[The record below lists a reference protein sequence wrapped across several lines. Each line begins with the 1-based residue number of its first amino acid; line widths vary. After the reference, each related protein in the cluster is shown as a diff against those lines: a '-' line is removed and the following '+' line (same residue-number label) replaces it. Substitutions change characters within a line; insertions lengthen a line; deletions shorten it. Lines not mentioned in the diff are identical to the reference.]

1 MLSRPGILNR
11 MKASSDTNDTHMES
25 RLQKSRRSDLLTT
38 AAASAVDVSIF
49 LLCFSSGLGL
59 SLAQMVSFA
68 VAAGVI
74 YFLKARA
81 VFAHAVENQERQTV
95 WLPWQFG
102 LIGLLVLF
110 LRGGVLSLLV
120 KSWGWMPQVAIFP
133 AAVIGVLTMVGAV
146 EFLIRLR
153 EADGAPESRWRML
166 AVGITGYIF
175 ALRLIYLGQ
184 AELLPEEA
192 YYWNYSQHLDIG
204 YLDHPPMVAWLIW
217 LGTSLFGQNEFGVRV
232 GAFGCWMVTSWFVY
246 RMTANFFDK
255 ASAFVAVLLVQV
267 LPFFFSVGFLMTPD
281 APLVA
286 CWAGALY
293 FAERALIGE
302 RRHAW
307 WGVGVCLGLGLISK
321 YSIGVLGPAMLL
333 FLILDSR
340 SRRWFLRWEPYAAVL
355 VAVLI
360 FSPVIIWNFQHG
372 WVSFGFQGS
381 RRLSAH
387 AQFSLHTL
395 IASAVALLTPTG
407 LLAALWMLFQS
418 KAIAPATETTAKQ
431 RLLFIQVFTLVP
443 LAVFVVFSLR
453 HRVQLNWTGP
463 LWLAVLA
470 PIARS
475 IWSLP
480 GARRLPRLLHAAW
493 APTILVA
500 VVFYAAGLYYL
511 VLGLPGVGYSK
522 QVQLVPVGWRD
533 LADQVGE
540 LQGALER
547 ETHEEPLIVGMQRN
561 FLSSELAFYDP
572 GRDGA
577 RETAGPH
584 LFGDNSLMY
593 EWWFPKKLQ
602 EGRTL
607 LLVSFDAADLSRS
620 SVLRHVAH
628 LGPIKTGMFRKNG
641 QPIRPYYYCYAFGYR
656 SAD

>member
-1 MLSRPGILNR
+1 M
-11 MKASSDTNDTHMES
+11 THVEVN
-25 RLQKSRRSDLLTT
+25 RRSTLL
-38 AAASAVDVSIF
+38 AAGAAWAVDVSVF
-49 LLCFSSGLGL
+49 LLCLSSGLDL
-59 SLAQMVSFA
+59 SPAQMVSFVVA
-68 VAAGVI
+68 VAVI
-74 YFLKARA
+74 YFLQARPA
-81 VFAHAVENQERQTV
+81 LAYAVENQQRQAA
-95 WLPWQFG
+95 WLPWQLG
-102 LIGLLVLF
+102 LVGLLVMF

-120 KSWGWMPQVAIFP
+120 KSWGWSPQAAILP

-146 EFLIRLR
+146 AFLIQLR
-153 EADGAPESRWRML
+153 EAAGRSDLRWRML
-166 AVGITGYIF
+166 AIAIVGYIF

-184 AELLPEEA
+184 TELLPEEA

-246 RMTANFFDK
+246 RMTCNLFEK
-255 ASAFVAVLLVQV
+255 SSALVAVLLLQV

-286 CWAGALY
+286 CWSGALY
-293 FAERALIGE
+293 FAVRALIGE
-302 RRHAW
+302 HRHAW
-307 WGVGVCLGLGLISK
+307 WGVGVCFGLGMISK

-333 FLILDSR
+333 FLLLDSR
-340 SRRWFLRWEPYAAVL
+340 SHRWFLRWEPYAAVL
-355 VAVLI
+355 VAALI
-360 FSPVIIWNFQHG
+360 FSPVIVWNFRHG
-372 WVSFGFQGS
+372 WASFGFQGA

-387 AQFSLHTL
+387 AQFSLHVL
-395 IASAVALLTPTG
+395 IASAAVLLTPTG
-407 LLAALWMLFQS
+407 LFAALLMLFQNQT
-418 KAIAPATETTAKQ
+418 TESAEDATAKQ
-431 RLLFIQVFTLVP
+431 RSLFIRVFTLVP
-443 LAVFVVFSLR
+443 LAVFVAFSLR

-463 LWLAVLA
+463 LWVVMLA

-480 GARRLPRLLHAAW
+480 SARWLPRLLHAVW
-493 APTILVA
+493 APTILIA

-511 VLGLPGVGYSK
+511 VLGLPGAGYSK
-522 QVQLVPVGWRD
+522 QVQLVPVGWRN
-533 LADQVGE
+533 LASQVGE
-540 LQGALER
+540 IQGALER
-547 ETHEEPLIVGMQRN
+547 ETHQEPLIVGMQRN

-572 GRDGA
+572 DRDGA

-602 EGRTL
+602 EDRTL
-607 LLVSFDAADLSRS
+607 LLVSFDAADLTRS

-628 LGPIKTGMFRKNG
+628 LGPVQTGMFRKNG
-641 QPIRPYYYCYAFGYR
+641 KPIRPFYYCSAFDYR

>member
-1 MLSRPGILNR
+1 MTRVEVN
-11 MKASSDTNDTHMES
+11 
-25 RLQKSRRSDLLTT
+25 RRSTLLAT
-38 AAASAVDVSIF
+38 AAAWAADVSVF
-49 LLCFSSGLGL
+49 HLCLSSGLDL
-59 SLAQMVSFA
+59 SVAQMVSFA
-68 VAAGVI
+68 MAVAVI
-74 YFLKARA
+74 YFLQARPA
-81 VFAHAVENQERQTV
+81 FAYAVEKNQQRQAS
-95 WLPWQFG
+95 WLPWQLG
-102 LIGLLVLF
+102 LVGLLILF

-120 KSWGWMPQVAIFP
+120 KSWGWAPQAAILP
-133 AAVIGVLTMVGAV
+133 AAVIGVLTMAGVAA
-146 EFLIRLR
+146 FLIRLS
-153 EADGAPESRWRML
+153 EAADEPELRWRML
-166 AVGITGYIF
+166 AIAIVGYIF

-246 RMTANFFDK
+246 RMTCNLFEK
-255 ASAFVAVLLVQV
+255 SSAFVAVLLLQV

-286 CWAGALY
+286 CWSGVLF
-293 FAERALIGE
+293 FAVRALIGE
-302 RRHAW
+302 HRHAW
-307 WGVGVCLGLGLISK
+307 WAVGVCFGLGMISK

-333 FLILDSR
+333 FLLLDSR

-360 FSPVIIWNFQHG
+360 FSPVIVWNFQHG
-372 WVSFGFQGS
+372 WVSFGFQGA

-387 AQFSLHTL
+387 AQFSLHVL
-395 IASAVALLTPTG
+395 IASAGVLLTPTG
-407 LLAALWMLFQS
+407 LVAALLMLFENQTIGS
-418 KAIAPATETTAKQ
+418 AKDATAKQ
-431 RLLFIQVFTLVP
+431 RSLFIQVFTLVP
-443 LAVFVVFSLR
+443 LAVFVAFSLR

-463 LWLAVLA
+463 VWVAALA

-480 GARRLPRLLHAAW
+480 TARWLPRLLHAVW
-493 APTILVA
+493 TPTILIA
-500 VVFYAAGLYYL
+500 VVSYAAGLYYL
-511 VLGLPGVGYSK
+511 VLGLPGAGYSK
-522 QVQLVPVGWRD
+522 QVQLVPVGWRN
-533 LADQVGE
+533 LASQVGE
-540 LQGALER
+540 IQGALER
-547 ETHEEPLIVGMQRN
+547 DTHQEPLIVGMQRN

-572 GRDGA
+572 DRDGA
-577 RETAGPH
+577 HETAGPH

-607 LLVSFDAADLSRS
+607 LLVSFDAADLTRS

-628 LGPIKTGMFRKNG
+628 LGPVQSGIFRKNG
-641 QPIRPYYYCYAFGYR
+641 KPIRPFYYCSAFGYR